1 MTYVVLTAEPS
12 KLRKVR
18 RRLRRKGYTAYLPA
32 IARVRAIA
40 KGSKIKRKRH
50 VTPLMSYILVKAPC
64 DGPIDK
70 AWLVGA
76 LSTRDVRGVLRSPTE
91 PWPSAVPD
99 DIVALLKLTVK
110 QLVVAERLY
119 LGALRAKWRPRKGA
133 KARVREGTLAGK
145 AGTVQW
151 VRGAKAGLEA
161 QLFGS
166 MRVVEVKAKDLEAA

>member
-1 MTYVVLTAEPS
+1 LTWIVITAEPS

-18 RRLRRKGYTAYLPA
+18 RRLRRKGYQAYLPA

-40 KGSKIKRKRH
+40 KGSKVKRRR
-50 VTPLMSYILVKAPC
+50 VLTPLMSYILVKAPC
-64 DGPIDK
+64 DSIFDL
-70 AWLVGA
+70 WLYDVT
-76 LSTRDVRGVLRSPTE
+76 STKDVRGYLKTADRPALVPDLDIQALKAKVKWLRFESEARTMKRRLRS
-91 PWPSAVPD
+91 
-99 DIVALLKLTVK
+99 
-110 QLVVAERLY
+110 
-119 LGALRAKWRPRKGA
+119 GM
-133 KARVREGTLAGK
+133 KARVKEGTLAGK

>member
-1 MTYVVLTAEPS
+1 MTWIVITAEPS

-18 RRLRRKGYTAYLPA
+18 RRLRRKGYQAYLPA

-40 KGSKIKRKRH
+40 KGSKVKRRR
-50 VTPLMSYILVKAPC
+50 VLTPLMSYILVKAPC
-64 DGPIDK
+64 DSIFDL
-70 AWLVGA
+70 WLYDVT
-76 LSTRDVRGVLRSPTE
+76 STKDVRGYLKTADRPALVPDLDIQALKAKVKWLRFESEARTMKRRLRS
-91 PWPSAVPD
+91 
-99 DIVALLKLTVK
+99 
-110 QLVVAERLY
+110 
-119 LGALRAKWRPRKGA
+119 GM
-133 KARVREGTLAGK
+133 KARVKEGTLAGK

>member
-1 MTYVVLTAEPS
+1 LTWIVITAEPS

-18 RRLRRKGYTAYLPA
+18 RRLRRKGYQAYLPA

-40 KGSKIKRKRH
+40 KGSKVKCRR
-50 VTPLMSYILVKAPC
+50 VLTPLMSYILVKAPC
-64 DGPIDK
+64 DSIFDL
-70 AWLVGA
+70 WLYDVT
-76 LSTRDVRGVLRSPTE
+76 STKDVRGYLKTADRPALVPDLDIQALKAKVKWLRFESEARTMKRRLRS
-91 PWPSAVPD
+91 
-99 DIVALLKLTVK
+99 
-110 QLVVAERLY
+110 
-119 LGALRAKWRPRKGA
+119 GM
-133 KARVREGTLAGK
+133 KARVKEGTLAGK

>member
-1 MTYVVLTAEPS
+1 MSYIVVTAEPS

-64 DGPIDK
+64 DSVFDL
-70 AWLVGA
+70 WLYDVT
-76 LSTRDVRGVLRSPTE
+76 STKDVRGYLKTADRPALVPDLDIQALKAKVKWLRFESEARTMKRRLRS
-91 PWPSAVPD
+91 
-99 DIVALLKLTVK
+99 
-110 QLVVAERLY
+110 
-119 LGALRAKWRPRKGA
+119 GM
-133 KARVREGTLAGK
+133 KARVKEGTLAGK

-166 MRVVEVKAKDLEAA
+166 MRVVEVPASALEAA

>member
-1 MTYVVLTAEPS
+1 MSYIVLTAEPS

-40 KGSKIKRKRH
+40 KGNKIKRKRH

-64 DGPIDK
+64 DSVFDL
-70 AWLVGA
+70 WLYDVT
-76 LSTRDVRGVLRSPTE
+76 STKDVRGYLKTADR
-91 PWPSAVPD
+91 PSLASD
-99 DIVALLKLTVK
+99 DVVADLKASVEKLLKLRAAMTAR
-110 QLVVAERLY
+110 QY
-119 LGALRAKWRPRKGA
+119 LNKGM

-166 MRVVEVKAKDLEAA
+166 MRVVEVSAKSLEAA